1 MGTYE
6 IMSIGD
12 KLRNLRK
19 KYNLSQEDL
28 AGNVITRNLIS
39 QIEHNKANLTRSA
52 AKIMLDN
59 LKKICEKKTTVID
72 ESIDYLLESE
82 ETQAN
87 KVLDRYIRE
96 LRDLSIYR
104 DGIFL
109 SKLSEVEEF
118 LAKWDIKD
126 KKIAVFEL
134 AGDYYCNIS
143 DFYNSS
149 LYYEKAKAIMDGDIH
164 SDIML
169 SILRKLSMVYYYMGK
184 YEDDIKCCNFAINHF
199 NNISEEYYCI
209 FIYNMSSCYMNL
221 KQYDIAL
228 EGFKKIKETTKSIS
242 ADKYYDVCIQIAT
255 CLGELK
261 RYDESLEL
269 YYKIIDSMGEK
280 RYEKYIAVLINLV
293 EI

>member
-118 LAKWDIKD
+118 LAKW
-126 KKIAVFEL
+126 
-134 AGDYYCNIS
+134 
-143 DFYNSS
+143 
-149 LYYEKAKAIMDGDIH
+149 
-164 SDIML
+164 
-169 SILRKLSMVYYYMGK
+169 IL
-184 YEDDIKCCNFAINHF
+184 
-199 NNISEEYYCI
+199 
-209 FIYNMSSCYMNL
+209 
-221 KQYDIAL
+221 
-228 EGFKKIKETTKSIS
+228 KIK
-242 ADKYYDVCIQIAT
+242 
-255 CLGELK
+255 
-261 RYDESLEL
+261 R
-269 YYKIIDSMGEK
+269 
-280 RYEKYIAVLINLV
+280 
-293 EI
+293 